1 VTNRFDF
8 DEQYMDVPAAAVDA
22 NPAQTIRELM
32 FRVSKLEH
40 DLAEKDAVA
49 AGDISEVMLD
59 LVGLSDELT
68 AIVQRWG
75 IATNAQEAAL
85 VKAVVGLGRKL
96 QQVLAKQQVKP
107 VSVIGQPF
115 NAQTS
120 EIAASEVSNTVQP
133 NTVLREIE
141 PGYVWKNGLLR
152 KAKVVVSTK
161 PSK

>member
-1 VTNRFDF
+1 MTNRFDF

-85 VKAVVGLGRKL
+85 VKAVDGLEQL

-120 EIAASEVSNTVQP
+120 EMQRVKSLPRCSRIRCCV
-133 NTVLREIE
+133 R
-141 PGYVWKNGLLR
+141 
-152 KAKVVVSTK
+152 
-161 PSK
+161 